1 MWTWIKTNHQALTAV
16 GAMVVGLAALFVA
29 WDQARVMR
37 AQQHAAVYP
46 VIQVDGFQSTTPS
59 HASLGIRVR
68 NTGVGPALIESVT
81 LYQDGEERADLSS
94 YLEQLPA
101 GYDTSWAALTGRSM
115 AAGEE
120 VTPIELV
127 WARRDIDLEDL
138 ISASQAWDHWEM
150 EICYCSVFERCWRT
164 SPLGGARAERVRHCV
179 RADADP
185 FVTLGSAAID
195 DPQAGA
201 NAQPDT
207 ESEPVE
213 TPVESQG

>member
-1 MWTWIKTNHQALTAV
+1 MWKWLKTNHQVLTAV

-29 WDQARVMR
+29 YDQARVMR

-46 VIQVDGFQSTTPS
+46 VLQVDGFQSSTPA

-81 LYQDGEERADLSS
+81 LYEDGVERADLST
-94 YLEQLPA
+94 YLDQLPA

-127 WARRDIDLEDL
+127 WARGDIALGDL
-138 ISASQAWDHWEM
+138 INASQAWDHWEM

-164 SPLGGARAERVRHCV
+164 SPVGGARAERVNQCR
-179 RADADP
+179 RDDSDP
-185 FVTLGSAAID
+185 FATLGASAID
-195 DPQAGA
+195 DPQAGT
-201 NAQPDT
+201 NTPTDT